1 MAVACPA
8 AAQLPTRR
16 PEPRSPSPHT
26 IASRNLAHTAPHG
39 RPAFATHHDKRM
51 PNSPDHLHY
60 AILKALEENPNL
72 SQRELAQTLGLS
84 LGKANY
90 CLQELIKKGQ
100 VKVENFRRQDNKLAY
115 AYILTPAGLAAKV
128 KVTRR
133 FLARKLV

>member
-1 MAVACPA
+1 
-8 AAQLPTRR
+8 
-16 PEPRSPSPHT
+16 
-26 IASRNLAHTAPHG
+26 
-39 RPAFATHHDKRM
+39 M

-133 FLARKLV
+133 FLARKLVEYETLKADIARLQREVGTEASTPPESEDPPSADPDPARLTPQAARP